1 MFLTLL
7 ILFVI
12 SWLAAAISG
21 IAGFGG
27 ALLLLPVISHFIG
40 IKAAIPVLTIAQL
53 FGNASRVWF
62 GRKELKWHPIIWF
75 LAGALP
81 FSIIGSRMLILATPE
96 YLIKGIGG
104 LLILMVIY
112 RRLGLKVFTVKDR
125 WLFVGGIATGFLSGI
140 AGSAGPLG
148 AACFV
153 GLNLSPVAYI
163 SSEAFTAL
171 SMHISKTIVYQKY
184 SLIGLNELG
193 YGLVCGLAMI
203 LGSYTGKK
211 IIERISKEKFILL
224 VDILLVLSGLQMIFL
239 KL

>member
-1 MFLTLL
+1 MFFTLF
-7 ILFVI
+7 ILFVV
-12 SWLAAAISG
+12 SWLAATISG

-27 ALLLLPVISHFIG
+27 ALLLLPVLSHFIG

-53 FGNASRVWF
+53 FGNGSRVWF
-62 GRKELKWHPIIWF
+62 GRKQLEWHPIIWF

-81 FSIIGSRMLILATPE
+81 FSIIGSRMLVVASPE
-96 YLIKGIGG
+96 YLLKGIGV

-112 RRLGLKVFTVKDR
+112 RRSGLKVITAKNI
-125 WLFVGGIATGFLSGI
+125 WLLIGGILTGFMSGI

-153 GLNLSPVAYI
+153 GLNLPPLAYI

-171 SMHISKTIVYQKY
+171 SMHISKTIIYQKY
-184 SLIGLNELG
+184 SLIGLNELA
-193 YGLVCGLAMI
+193 YGLVCGTAMI

-211 IIERISKEKFILL
+211 MIERLSKEKFIVL
-224 VDILLVLSGLQMIFL
+224 VEILLVLSGLQMMFL

>member
-1 MFLTLL
+1 MLFPLF
-7 ILFVI
+7 ILFLV
-12 SWLAAAISG
+12 SWLAASISG

-27 ALLLLPVISHFIG
+27 ALLLLPVLSHFIG

-62 GRKELKWHPIIWF
+62 GRKELQWQPIIWF

-81 FSIIGSRMLILATPE
+81 FSIIGSRMLVVSTPE
-96 YLIKGIGG
+96 YLIKGIGV

-112 RRLGLKVFTVKDR
+112 RRSGLKIFTAKHR
-125 WLFVGGIATGFLSGI
+125 WLFLGGIATAFLSGI

-153 GLNLSPVAYI
+153 GLNLPPIAYI

-171 SMHISKTIVYQKY
+171 LMHISKTFVYQRY

-193 YGLVCGLAMI
+193 YGLVCGTAMI

-211 IIERISKEKFILL
+211 MIERFSKEKFILL

>member
-1 MFLTLL
+1 MLF
-7 ILFVI
+7 ILFI
-12 SWLAAAISG
+12 LFIGSWLAASISG

-27 ALLLLPVISHFIG
+27 ALLLLPVLTHFIG

-62 GRKELKWHPIIWF
+62 GRKELQWQPIAYF

-81 FSIIGSRMLILATPE
+81 FSIIGGRILVVSSTV
-96 YLIKGIGG
+96 YLIKGIGF
-104 LLILMVIY
+104 LLLMMVIY
-112 RRLGLKVFTVKDR
+112 RRLGIKFFTAKNR

-153 GLNLSPVAYI
+153 SLNLTPIAYI

-171 SMHISKTIVYQKY
+171 LMHISKTVVYQKY
-184 SLIGLNELG
+184 SLIGFNELG
-193 YGLVCGLAMI
+193 YGLVCGTAMI

-211 IIERISKEKFILL
+211 MIAFLSREKFLLL
-224 VDILLVLSGLQMIFL
+224 VDSLLVLSGLQMIFF
-239 KL
+239 

>member
-1 MFLTLL
+1 MAITLL
-7 ILFVI
+7 ILFAV

-27 ALLLLPVISHFIG
+27 ALLLLPIISHFIG

-62 GRKELKWHPIIWF
+62 GRKELQWHPILWF

-81 FSIIGSRMLILATPE
+81 FSVIGSRMLVISVPE
-96 YLIKGIGG
+96 YLLKGIGV

-112 RRLGLKVFTVKDR
+112 RHSGLKVFTTKNS
-125 WLFVGGIATGFLSGI
+125 WLLVGGIATGFLSGI

-153 GLNLSPVAYI
+153 GLNLPPLAYI

-171 SMHISKTIVYQKY
+171 SMHITKTVVYQKY
-184 SLIGLNELG
+184 SLIGLPELG
-193 YGLVCGLAMI
+193 YGLVCGTAMI

-211 IIERISKEKFILL
+211 IIERMNKQKFILL
-224 VDILLVLSGLQMIFL
+224 VDALLILSGLQMIFL